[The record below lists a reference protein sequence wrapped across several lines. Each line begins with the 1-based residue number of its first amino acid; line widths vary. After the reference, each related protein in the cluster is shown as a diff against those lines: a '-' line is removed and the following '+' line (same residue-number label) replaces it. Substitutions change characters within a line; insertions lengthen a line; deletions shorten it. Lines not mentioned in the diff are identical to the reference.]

1 MKYGYDFRQYSEA
14 SLNRRLS
21 AILGERRDRTLLQ
34 VLDEVLSDSNKFQKL
49 LPRLTVNTTEPFRDP
64 QFYRSLRNN
73 VIPMLKTYPLLNVWS
88 AGCSTGEE
96 LYSLL
101 ILFKEENLFERTTF
115 FATDISPEALSRAK
129 MGIYSHEV
137 VQQFTRNYTEA
148 GGLKTPSDYYTADY
162 GNVCFDSS
170 LRENVVFS
178 DHNLVVDDTFAEM
191 NLILCRNVLIYFN
204 RNLQGKVLDLFDRSL
219 DSQGFLALGS
229 RESVRFSPVANKY
242 EDVDKNQRIFRKL
255 GRPQ

>member
-14 SLNRRLS
+14 SLNRRLTS
-21 AILGERRDRTLLQ
+21 ILGDKRSLLG
-34 VLDEVLSDSNKFQKL
+34 VLDEILSDSTKFQKL

-64 QFYRSLRNN
+64 RFYRSIREH
-73 VIPMLKTYPLLNVWS
+73 VVPVLKTYPLLNVWS

-101 ILFKEENLFERTTF
+101 ILFKEEGLFDRTTF
-115 FATDISPEALSRAK
+115 FATDISPEALSKAK
-129 MGIYSHEV
+129 LGIYSHEV

-148 GGLKTPSDYYTADY
+148 GGTRAPSEYYTAEY
-162 GNVCFDSS
+162 GSVCFDSR

-178 DHNLVVDDTFAEM
+178 DHNLVVDDVFTEM

-204 RNLQGKVLDLFDRSL
+204 RNLQNKVLELFDRSL
-219 DSQGFLALGS
+219 AAKGFLGLGS
-229 RESVRFSPVANKY
+229 RESIRFSSIYNKF
-242 EDVDKNQRIFRKL
+242 EDVDKAQRIYRKL
-255 GRPQ
+255 GSSQ